1 MPVHIDEITSEVTAV
16 SAPPAPRSNRA
27 EREWEQWERLRA
39 MQQRIA
45 ADLARVRAEGFDD

>member
-1 MPVHIDEITSEVTAV
+1 MPVHIDEITSEVIAV
-16 SAPPAPRSNRA
+16 SAPPAPQSNRA

>member
-16 SAPPAPRSNRA
+16 SAPPAAQTNRA